1 MAMKRRVTIS
11 AGIGGVLVLL
21 GLVFSVAPGPSLP
34 FLGAGALLVA
44 IAGGLWLVGRE
55 AG

>member
-1 MAMKRRVTIS
+1 MALKHLVTIT
-11 AGIGGVLVLL
+11 AGIGGALVLL
-21 GLVFSVAPGPSLP
+21 GLVFSVAPGPSVP
-34 FLGAGALLVA
+34 FLGAGALLVM